1 MLRKVAICA
10 VIATSLLAVGCGS
23 SEDSTSE
30 EDSQGI
36 TELVDRLNDAARE
49 KDASEYCLIMQ
60 PSAVEETFHGIDRCV
75 KETEAI
81 LEAAGEQPALTIEQ
95 VEIDGDVP
103 LGGVV
108 AGVGARG
115 RPVAH
120 PWPPSPSAG
129 VVAARALR
137 SVVDGHGPTV
147 PSPR

>member
-1 MLRKVAICA
+1 MLRTVAICA
-10 VIATSLLAVGCGS
+10 LMATSLLVAGCGS

-30 EDSQGI
+30 EDSQEI

-95 VEIDGDVP
+95 IEVDGDVALVQFEGSAGSEARFVREGGQWYLP
-103 LGGVV
+103 LGNETENS
-108 AGVGARG
+108 GATG
-115 RPVAH
+115 T
-120 PWPPSPSAG
+120 
-129 VVAARALR
+129 
-137 SVVDGHGPTV
+137 DGSEG
-147 PSPR
+147 

>member
-1 MLRKVAICA
+1 MLRTVAIC
-10 VIATSLLAVGCGS
+10 VLMATSLLAAGCGS

-30 EDSQGI
+30 EDSQEI

-95 VEIDGDVP
+95 IEVDGDVA
-103 LGGVV
+103 LVKFEG
-108 AGVGARG
+108 
-115 RPVAH
+115 
-120 PWPPSPSAG
+120 SAG
-129 VVAARALR
+129 SEARFVREEGQWYLPFGNETEDSGATGT
-137 SVVDGHGPTV
+137 DGSEG
-147 PSPR
+147 